1 MKHLSSL
8 LLALLLAFSARAQTP
23 NQVILSFSHRA
34 GEDSLV
40 LNETV
45 FNIWNG
51 KAVSLSRADFY
62 ISEVE
67 VYHLTPPIHNT
78 PLTDQYL
85 LVSAKY
91 PDTEFDLGAW
101 PVDAVHGVNLHFGVP
116 KSVNHNDPAAWPNG
130 HPLAPKNP
138 TMHWGWSAGYIF
150 MAINGKVDN
159 DNDGIPEAYFEY
171 HSLGD
176 TLYRRTEISGGNL
189 AQNGVLHLNFVLDYV
204 QLFKNLD
211 LDPYLY
217 VHGSGALNR
226 TMLTNAATQ
235 KFITLPVLTNTGNLS
250 ENSQRV
256 QTAPNPADADTQIS
270 WDLPHAGP
278 LRLIVTNTLGQTV
291 HTATGLPNSGALRLE
306 TAELPMGLYQC
317 GFYENGSLVAR
328 KKLVV
333 VHE

>member
-1 MKHLSSL
+1 MKHLSTL
-8 LLALLLAFSARAQTP
+8 LFALAFAASARAQTP
-23 NQVILSFSHRA
+23 SQVILSFSHRA
-34 GEDSLV
+34 GSDSLV

-62 ISEVE
+62 ISEIE
-67 VYHLTPPIHNT
+67 VYHLTPPIHQT

-91 PDTEFDLGAW
+91 PDTLFDLGTW
-101 PVDAVHGVNLHFGVP
+101 PVDAVHGVNLHLGVP
-116 KSVNHNDPAAWPNG
+116 KAVNHNDPAAWPNG

-150 MAINGKVDN
+150 MAVNGKVDN

-176 TLYRRTEISGGNL
+176 TLYQRSELGGGNS
-189 AQNGVLHLNFVLDYV
+189 AQNGVLRLNFVLDYV

-226 TMLTNAATQ
+226 TMLTNAAKE
-235 KFITLPVLTNTGNLS
+235 KFITLPTLTTTGDLS
-250 ENSQRV
+250 KNSLRV
-256 QTAPNPADADTQIS
+256 QTAPNPADAETQIS
-270 WDLPHAGP
+270 WDLPAAGP
-278 LRLIVTNTLGQTV
+278 LQLILTNTLGQAV
-291 HTATGLPNSGALRLE
+291 RTATGLPSFGMLRLE
-306 TAELPMGLYQC
+306 TATLPEGLYQC
-317 GFYENGSLVAR
+317 GLYETGNLVAR
-328 KKLVV
+328 KKVVV

>member
-1 MKHLSSL
+1 MMKYLVAL
-8 LLALLLAFSARAQTP
+8 FLAQALAAGAQAP
-23 NQVILSFSHRA
+23 NQIILSFSHRA

-45 FNIWNG
+45 FTIWNG

-62 ISEVE
+62 ISEIE

-85 LVSAKY
+85 LVRAGD
-91 PDTEFDLGAW
+91 PDAEFDLGAW

-150 MAINGKVDN
+150 MAVNGKVDN

-176 TLYRRTEISGGNL
+176 TLYRRTEVGGGNL
-189 AQNGVLHLNFVLDYV
+189 AQNGVLRMNFVLDYI

-235 KFITLPVLTNTGNLS
+235 KFITLPVLTAIGDLS
-250 ENSQRV
+250 ENSRRV
-256 QTAPNPADADTQIS
+256 QAAPNPADADTQIS
-270 WDLPHAGP
+270 WDLPAEGA
-278 LRLIVTNTLGQTV
+278 LQLILTNAIGQAV
-291 HTATGLPNSGALRLE
+291 HTETGLPASGTTRLE
-306 TAELPMGLYQC
+306 TAALPDGVFLC
-317 GFYENGSLVAR
+317 GFYENGNLVAR

>member
-1 MKHLSSL
+1 MKHLSAL
-8 LLALLLAFSARAQTP
+8 LLALALAASTHAQTT
-23 NQVILSFSHRA
+23 NQIILSFSHRA
-34 GEDSLV
+34 GGDSLV

-62 ISEVE
+62 VSEIE
-67 VYHLTPPIHNT
+67 MFHSTPPIHHT

-85 LVSAKY
+85 LVSAKS
-91 PDTEFDLGAW
+91 PDTKFDLGTW
-101 PVDAVHGVNLHFGVP
+101 PVDALHGVYLRFGVP
-116 KSVNHNDPAAWPNG
+116 KAVNHNDPAAWPND

-176 TLYRRTEISGGNL
+176 TLYQRTQVDGGNL
-189 AQNGVLHLNFVLDYV
+189 AQNGVLRLNFVLDYV

-235 KFITLPVLTNTGNLS
+235 KFITLPTLTATGDLS
-250 ENSQRV
+250 ENSRRV
-256 QTAPNPADADTQIS
+256 QTAPNPATAETQIS
-270 WDLPHAGP
+270 WDLPAAGP
-278 LRLIVTNTLGQTV
+278 LQLIVTNTLGQTV
-291 HTATGLPNSGALRLE
+291 HTRTSLPASGAIRLE
-306 TAELPMGLYQC
+306 TATLPNGLYQC
-317 GFYENGSLVAR
+317 GFSENGELVAR
-328 KKLVV
+328 KTLFVQ
-333 VHE
+333 H